1 MKFLL
6 STITSA
12 TGGVLEGPDA
22 VADGACIDSRL
33 ASAGMV
39 FFAMPGARTDGHA
52 FVPEVLALG
61 AYAVVSGGP
70 ALPGTIRV
78 RSVPDALL
86 EAGSA
91 VRSTLEG
98 RVVAVTGSSGK
109 TTTRELLSL
118 ALSPAYRT
126 DSSRG
131 NLNNRIGLPLSILN
145 LDEDARAFV
154 LELGM
159 NHAGELLELGSVVRP
174 DASVITNVGTAHIE
188 FFDGHDSLAAA
199 KAELLDTTAGGGI
212 CVIPSGEP
220 VLLEA
225 ARRNSLD
232 CTTVGPD
239 GDFRLVSE
247 GSGARIEPLG
257 LRVVLSVT
265 GSHLLEDAALA
276 IVAAMRMGVDPVEA
290 ARAVEGF
297 AGLPGRGRIFVS
309 GGMTVVDESYNANPE
324 SMKACLEALS
334 HSPGRRGAVLGD
346 MLELGGRSTE
356 LHYEVLRKAACCGLE
371 FVVLVGPGMR
381 DAATALSGSGARVEY
396 ADDPEEALER
406 LSAFSAEGLRLLVKG
421 SHSIGLDRIV
431 DVLREGVR
439 CSTGSCTR

>member
-1 MKFLL
+1 MRFLL
-6 STITSA
+6 SYIASA
-12 TGGVLEGPDA
+12 TGGTLEGPDA
-22 VADGACIDSRL
+22 MADGACVDSRL
-33 ASAGMV
+33 ASSGML
-39 FFAMPGARTDGHA
+39 FFAMPGVRTDGHA

-61 AYAVVSGGP
+61 ASAVVSSGP
-70 ALPGTIRV
+70 ALSGTIRV

-86 EAGSA
+86 AAGSA

-98 RVVAVTGSSGK
+98 RVIAVTGSSGK

-118 ALSPAYRT
+118 ALSPAYKT

-145 LDEDARAFV
+145 LDRDAGACI

-159 NHAGELLELGSVVRP
+159 NHAGEILELGSVARP

-199 KAELLDTTAGGGI
+199 KAELLDTTARGGI
-212 CVIPSGEP
+212 CVIPAGEP

-232 CTTVGPD
+232 CTTVGPE
-239 GDFRLVSE
+239 GDFRLVTDD
-247 GSGARIEPLG
+247 SGARIEPLG
-257 LRVVLSVT
+257 VRVILSAS

-276 IVAAMRMGVDPVEA
+276 IVAAMRLGVDPRDA
-290 ARAVEGF
+290 AQAVESF

-309 GGMTVVDESYNANPE
+309 RGMTIVDESYNANPD

-334 HSPGRRGAVLGD
+334 RRPGRRGAVLGD
-346 MLELGGRSTE
+346 MLELGARSAE
-356 LHYEVLRKAACCGLE
+356 LHSEVLEKAAECGLE
-371 FVVLVGPGMR
+371 FVLLVGPGMR
-381 DAATALSGSGARVEY
+381 DAAPALSGSGTRVEY
-396 ADDPEEALER
+396 ADDPEDALER
-406 LSAFSAEGLRLLVKG
+406 LSTVHSEGLRLLVKG
-421 SHSIGLDRIV
+421 SHSMGLDRIV
-431 DVLREGVR
+431 EVLREEVR
-439 CSTGSCTR
+439 CSTGSCIR